1 MGESI
6 TVKLSYFNELDK
18 IGQVRMKYEIY
29 CKIFMNINKYYELYK
44 TNIKYEILYKLFK
57 QFCLWLETELA
68 SIIGDQ

>member
-29 CKIFMNINKYYELYK
+29 YKIYMNIMNHK
-44 TNIKYEILYKLFK
+44 TNMKYEILYKLFI

-68 SIIGDQ
+68 SIISDQ